1 MACPVEDLREFLLG
15 SWRIS
20 RRIYDARLG
29 LRGHLEGSAAFTPSP
44 GGLVYEEAGRL
55 RFGAYEGEAAQRF
68 RFAIE
73 PGAAATVH
81 RADGSL
87 FHRLELS
94 SGTADIVHDCGAD
107 RYCGRYRVLDED
119 RLRIVWHV
127 TGPRKR
133 YRMTTLHWRV
143 SALLGAA
150 GEGAMRTTGIA
161 SA

>member
-1 MACPVEDLREFLLG
+1 MACPVEDLRAFLLG

-29 LRGHLEGSAAFTPSP
+29 LSGRFEGSAAFTPAP
-44 GGLVYEEAGRL
+44 GGLFYEEAGRL
-55 RFGAYEGEAAQRF
+55 RFGAHEGEATQRF

-73 PGAAATVH
+73 PRASATVY

-87 FHRLELS
+87 FHRLELG

-107 RYCGRYRVLDED
+107 RYCGRYRVLGED
-119 RLRIVWHV
+119 RLSVVWRV

-133 YRMTTLHWRV
+133 YRLATLHSRIGLDV
-143 SALLGAA
+143 ILL
-150 GEGAMRTTGIA
+150 
-161 SA
+161 